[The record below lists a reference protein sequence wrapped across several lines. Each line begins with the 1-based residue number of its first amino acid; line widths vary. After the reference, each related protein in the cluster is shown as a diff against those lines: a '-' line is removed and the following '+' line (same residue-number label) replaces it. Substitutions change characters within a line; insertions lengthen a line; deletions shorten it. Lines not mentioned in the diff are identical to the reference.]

1 MEKWRPGSF
10 TKNFSWGPLS
20 HGLKQLYD
28 AIRVGFELTPKPVSR
43 DDFRRRIAHLGR
55 PDFIPMNFFL
65 FNEVINGKS
74 FIAVD
79 ELVFQAI
86 TFRHSTQFDKLALF
100 AFHFSHVGYWQGAAH
115 YQSEPALWARRYIQ
129 ERVGRQYNWTVNSV
143 SADDIE
149 NFISADQRYTAATS
163 RKLSTNLNYLLRA
176 GKLSEFARGKPE
188 RWWLSSLF
196 LALDRTHPQIP
207 SPSDPLAQADLRR
220 TLEEN
225 EFWDLSGKRSLE
237 KEIAA
242 GYFLT
247 LYEAC
252 GGRNRF
258 SVNQT
263 VERQRS
269 LMPEHLSNNQPQ
281 LEGIGVLHPSN
292 PTARNA
298 IPEVAMVLAKY
309 LAGFEVFDLDED
321 HFDVSN
327 FVRQRTD
334 AALQELRARGVD
346 PTLSGDEAT
355 RLLRGE

>member
-1 MEKWRPGSF
+1 MEEWRPGSF
-10 TKNFSWGPLS
+10 TKNYSWGPLS
-20 HGLKQLYD
+20 RGLKQLYD
-28 AIRVGFELTPKPVSR
+28 AIRVGFDLTPQRVSR
-43 DDFRRRIAHLGR
+43 NEFRRRIAGLDR

-65 FNEVINGKS
+65 FNEVVDGES

-79 ELVFQAI
+79 ELVFQAL
-86 TFRHSTQFDKLALF
+86 TFRHSGQFDKLALF
-100 AFHFSHVGYWQGAAH
+100 AFHFSHVGNWRGAAP
-115 YQSEPALWARRYIQ
+115 YQREPALWARRYVQ
-129 ERVGRQYNWTVNSV
+129 ERVGRRYDWTVNNV

-149 NFISADQRYTAATS
+149 EFVSSDSRYHAVTS
-163 RKLSTNLNYLLRA
+163 RKLSTNLNYLLKA
-176 GKLSEFARGKPE
+176 GKLSDFARGKPE
-188 RWWLSSLF
+188 RWWLSALF
-196 LALDRTHPQIP
+196 LALDRTHPTIP
-207 SPSDPLAQADLRR
+207 NPSDPLAQADLRR

-258 SVNQT
+258 SIDKT

-269 LMPEHLSNNQPQ
+269 LAPEHLSNKHPE

-309 LAGFEVFDLDED
+309 LAGFEIFDLDD
-321 HFDVSN
+321 DNFDVSN

-334 AALQELRARGVD
+334 AAIQELRARGVN
-346 PTLSGDEAT
+346 PSLSGDEAT
-355 RLLRGE
+355 KLLRGE